1 MSCAS
6 VSLRSVVKHFAVLPD
21 PRHQRNRRHLLVDV
35 ITIAVCGVIVGCDGP
50 TAITIWAKAKQ
61 DWLKELLE
69 LPNDIP
75 SRDCVR
81 RVLSTLKPEAF
92 QQCFESWIAGL
103 VSEIT
108 RESTELKRLI
118 AMDGKTIRRSHDAK
132 NGLGALHL
140 VSAWAT
146 ENSLTLGQVAT
157 DEKSNEIRD

>member
-21 PRHQRNRRHLLVDV
+21 PRHHRNRRHLLVDV

-50 TAITIWAKAKQ
+50 TAIAIWAKAKQ

-69 LPNDIP
+69 LPNGIP
-75 SRDCVR
+75 SRDCIR

-103 VSEIT
+103 VGEGT
-108 RESTELKRLI
+108 RESTGHKRLI
-118 AMDGKTIRRSHDAK
+118 AFDGKTMRRSHDAK

-140 VSAWAT
+140 VSRASAY
-146 ENSLTLGQVAT
+146 
-157 DEKSNEIRD
+157 